1 MNVLVNLKF
10 WKRIF
15 IIGGVINVL
24 ELIFVLVI
32 LEVVFCFFL
41 KYKVIIIIVGVYMKV
56 LFIFKGKYLKFIG
69 VNVFENLL

>member
-1 MNVLVNLKF
+1 M
-10 WKRIF
+10 
-15 IIGGVINVL
+15 NVL

-56 LFIFKGKYLKFIG
+56 LFIFKGKYLKIIG

>member
-1 MNVLVNLKF
+1 M
-10 WKRIF
+10 
-15 IIGGVINVL
+15 NVL

-56 LFIFKGKYLKFIG
+56 LFTFKGKYLKFIG
-69 VNVFENLL
+69 VNVFWKFIIVYILGKV